1 MFARL
6 SLRTRVLLFFLLLGV
21 GAAFAITLG
30 AVAGYHRLGLTE
42 ARDGFVQSALIAVF
56 LTIGL
61 VVWIWYLFDLNV
73 AKPIDRLSGELRA
86 RAHAEGG
93 QELDATIAR
102 HLGDLAPAAAA
113 AARSLEE
120 ARNALAETVARET
133 TRIADEK
140 ARLEALMSDIPFG
153 LILCTSDH
161 QIAFYNTPAA
171 DYLGADFTGPGLD
184 RTLFDYLRAGPIRHA
199 YERLAT
205 EGDGDIASDLLC
217 VTREG
222 AHVLAARMRLA
233 PGGGGAPAYALS
245 LRDITQEQ
253 AAEAD
258 HAAREAAFIDA
269 VRRASAN
276 LSALAEAVIA
286 DETAPLLMGAL
297 RDEAAKLSTTVSGHA
312 RDEGV
317 DRGTGI
323 LPMTRASDLMDGW
336 RARAEAAGLAVGGEA
351 AALLLRCNGFDL
363 IALLSG
369 LTEELLAGA
378 IASEIGLVIAE
389 EGSGAVLRLC
399 WSGDPVPVGRLERW
413 LDRPLDPG
421 HPQALRRSVLIT
433 HATDIWPEPMA
444 DGRQSLCLPI
454 LSARRA
460 EARPAPVAR
469 RVTYDFDLLTRARN
483 APAGEARLDD
493 LTYVVFDS
501 ETTGLL
507 PHEGDEMVQLAAIRI
522 VNGRR
527 VAGEIFDLLVN
538 PGRPIPPAST
548 AVHGITDAMVADA
561 PSVTEAVSRFHRFA
575 EGAVLVAHNAPFDM
589 EFLRRT
595 EGATGLTFDHPVFDT
610 VLLSA
615 VLWGQHEVHTLDA
628 LSHRLGVSIA
638 EEDRHTALGDS
649 VATADVFLKMVQ
661 MLQGR
666 GFETFG
672 SVIAEVARHR
682 RLLKDLN

>member
-6 SLRTRVLLFFLLLGV
+6 SLRTRVLLFFLLLGF
-21 GAAFAITLG
+21 GATFAIFLG
-30 AVAGYHRLGLTE
+30 AVAGYHRLGQPAAL
-42 ARDGFVQSALIAVF
+42 DGFVQAALIAAF
-56 LTIGL
+56 LINGL
-61 VVWIWYLFDLNV
+61 VAGIWYLFDLNV

-93 QELDATIAR
+93 HDLDAAIAR

-113 AARSLEE
+113 ATRSLAE

-140 ARLEALMSDIPFG
+140 ARLEALMADIPFG
-153 LILCTSDH
+153 LVLCTSDH
-161 QIAFYNTPAA
+161 QIAFYNAPAA
-171 DYLGADFTGPGLD
+171 EYLGADVTGPGLD

-199 YERLAT
+199 YDRLARG
-205 EGDGDIASDLLC
+205 GDSDIASDLLC

-222 AHVLAARMRLA
+222 ARVLAARMRLA

-245 LRDITQEQ
+245 LRDVTLEQ

-258 HAAREAAFIDA
+258 RAAREAVFIDGL
-269 VRRASAN
+269 RRTSAN
-276 LSALAEAVIA
+276 LSALAEAIVA
-286 DETAPLLMGAL
+286 DDAAPPLMGAL
-297 RDEAAKLSTTVSGHA
+297 REEAAKLSTTVSAYSG
-312 RDEGV
+312 GGG
-317 DRGTGI
+317 DRGAGI
-323 LPMTRASDLMDGW
+323 LPMTRASDLLDGW
-336 RARAEAAGLAVGGEA
+336 RARAEAGGLAADGEA

-363 IALLSG
+363 IALLAG
-369 LTEELLAGA
+369 LTEELHLAT
-378 IASEIGLVIAE
+378 IAPRVDLVIAE

-399 WSGDPVPVGRLERW
+399 WAGAPLPIGRLEGW
-413 LDRPLDPG
+413 LDRPLDPS
-421 HPQALRRSVLIT
+421 HPHPSRRSILIA
-433 HATDIWPEPMA
+433 HGTDIWPEPTV

-469 RVTYDFDLLTRARN
+469 RVTYDFDLLSRARN
-483 APAGEARLDD
+483 GPPEEARLDD

-527 VAGEIFDLLVN
+527 VAGEVFDLLVN

-548 AVHGITDAMVADA
+548 AVHGITDEMVEDA
-561 PSVTEAVSRFHRFA
+561 PTVAEAVARFHRFA

-589 EFLRRT
+589 EFLRRA
-595 EGATGLTFDHPVFDT
+595 EGVTGLRFDHPVFDT

-628 LSHRLGVSIA
+628 LAHRLGVAIA

-649 VATADVFLKMVQ
+649 AATADVFLKMIQ
-661 MLQGR
+661 MLKGR
-666 GFETFG
+666 GFGTFG
-672 SVIAEVARHR
+672 SVIAEVARHG